1 VGKVSQVVTGTHV
14 QGVGQMTT
22 YNKAYY
28 DTPAGKAKQ
37 KRANQRLQNKRKL
50 AWLWLAENRPDV
62 IEEINNQ
69 LKKENNQ

>member
-1 VGKVSQVVTGTHV
+1 
-14 QGVGQMTT
+14 MTT

-62 IEEINNQ
+62 IQEINNQ
-69 LKKENNQ
+69 INKENQQ

>member
-1 VGKVSQVVTGTHV
+1 MGQVSQDNSGTHV
-14 QGVGQMTT
+14 QGEQVTT

-37 KRANQRLQNKRKL
+37 KRANQRLQTKRKL
-50 AWLWLAENRPDV
+50 AWQWLAANRPDV

-69 LKKENNQ
+69 INKENQ

>member
-1 VGKVSQVVTGTHV
+1 V
-14 QGVGQMTT
+14 TT

-37 KRANQRLQNKRKL
+37 KRANQRLQTKRKL
-50 AWLWLAENRPDV
+50 AWQWLAANRPDV

-69 LKKENNQ
+69 INKENQ

>member
-1 VGKVSQVVTGTHV
+1 V
-14 QGVGQMTT
+14 TT

-50 AWLWLAENRPDV
+50 AWQWLAANRPDV

-69 LKKENNQ
+69 INKENQ